1 MNWKDTIRKA
11 PVADTVDRKNLVS
24 QLEIQRQT
32 GGDFLTDYV
41 KTLTALSQNVSG
53 LNVNVNIGEM
63 MRYIAS
69 DKRNQF
75 IQNLDTLNQAG
86 KSVVDFMRA
95 NAPKKPALGNQ
106 GTPIAQKNSQKNF

>member
-1 MNWKDTIRKA
+1 MTWKDTIKKA
-11 PVADTVDRKNLVS
+11 PLADTVDRKNLGA
-24 QLEIQRQT
+24 QLEMQRQT

-41 KTLTALSQNVSG
+41 KTLMALSQNVSG

-63 MRYIAS
+63 MRYVSS

-86 KSVVDFMRA
+86 KGVVDFMRA
-95 NAPKKPALGNQ
+95 NTPKKPALGSQ
-106 GTPIAQKNSQKNF
+106 GTPIVQKNY